1 MHRLQNPGWFQHTH
15 LRAINLRASTV
26 LERARLSHIPAM
38 PPGGL
43 LGLLVLAAV
52 GVVSGWRNH
61 SPNRDT
67 WMAWIRLVVAFLCSG
82 LVGWLVATESP
93 HLAVAL
99 VAVTFVLALTVGLL
113 G

>member
-1 MHRLQNPGWFQHTH
+1 
-15 LRAINLRASTV
+15 
-26 LERARLSHIPAM
+26 
-38 PPGGL
+38 
-43 LGLLVLAAV
+43 
-52 GVVSGWRNH
+52 
-61 SPNRDT
+61 
-67 WMAWIRLVVAFLCSG
+67 MAWIRLVVAFLCSG